1 MWNFGFVIPSFL
13 IIIIVLMFY
22 FSLPRLDIRK
32 NHFFLLLLIVESVVI
47 SLDIFSSYA
56 DNNYRD
62 FPLFLTYLLNV
73 GFFVAF
79 YARGACFF
87 AFIASSFRIVNAKN
101 IRRYNVIHIP
111 LLISEVLAITSPWTG
126 LIFSITDDGYVSG
139 PLYNILYVLFGYYL
153 FLSFMIVFLFS
164 RNIRR
169 KRHYYSLFFCNTIL
183 LVGIILRKLFPTLL
197 LMDTFCLIS
206 ILIVYLATENPEFYL
221 EARGSVFNATAFR
234 DYIDENNGRLRH
246 KILGV
251 VVKNYHEMRDIYGG
265 RQIDAGI
272 VLISNYLTQNYKDIT
287 TFYYR
292 KGRFIMLGNKGLD
305 YSRISAEIKERFKRP
320 WRADELELYLEAGLV
335 QFDMGSR
342 VQSADSLLNFL
353 IRAFDKADKGSDEL
367 IFVSDNE
374 LRINE
379 DETAIKR
386 HLETAVDNDKV
397 EVFLQPLVDAQTE
410 TLKGAEALCRI
421 RDDNNN
427 ILPPGAFIHIAEAN
441 GRINQLGE
449 QVFEKT
455 CRFISEHDV
464 RSLGL
469 EWINVNLSPIQ
480 FMKSDLAERF
490 DSIIRKYNV
499 DPHMI
504 HLEITEES
512 MIDENLLHRQITAMQ
527 EKGFSFVL
535 DDYGIGYSNLT
546 RLKKCSFINVKLDMS
561 LVWDYYKDPD
571 EILPSMIQA
580 FKHMNFGITSEGIED
595 KKMAEMM
602 CSIGC
607 DLLQGYYYSKPLS
620 MNDFLRKYSPLHT

>member
-73 GFFVAF
+73 GYFVSF

-153 FLSFMIVFLFS
+153 FLSFMIVFLFY

-169 KRHYYSLFFCNTIL
+169 KRHYYSLFFCNAAL

-272 VLISNYLTQNYKDIT
+272 VLISNYLTQNYKDMT

-490 DSIIRKYNV
+490 DSIIKKYNV

-535 DDYGIGYSNLT
+535 DDYGTGYSNLT

-561 LVWDYYKDPD
+561 LVWEHYKDPD

-602 CSIGC
+602 RSIGC